1 MEKAKSELYEIAKRI
16 IGNTIKKVVKNNPQ
30 LLEKGDREE
39 LEIQTEALLI
49 KQLTA
54 KVNISSNFSDQTEKT
69 IEYVMQVFNRVFEE
83 EYKQYI
89 PERQVKKQEET
100 DEHISAK
107 KEQED
112 LEI

>member
-1 MEKAKSELYEIAKRI
+1 MEKAKAELYEIAKRI
-16 IGNTIKKVVKNNPQ
+16 IGNTIKKVVRNNPQ
-30 LLEKGDREE
+30 LLEQGNREE
-39 LEIQTEALLI
+39 IEVQTEALLI

-54 KVNISSNFSDQTEKT
+54 KVNISSNFSDETEKT

-89 PERQVKKQEET
+89 SEKQVKKQEENN
-100 DEHISAK
+100 EQ

-112 LEI
+112 LGEER